1 LVNPLSQSFLSFL
14 KNPKDLI
21 FDFL

>member
-14 KNPKDLI
+14 KNPKDLN